1 MKGGGGIRGKS
12 LHHPIVLQVFASLSP
27 PSPTSPLC
35 EKGYRSNLKMISLKC
50 KKMQHLGL
58 KFVFAWCFS
67 SYLMFCFVC
76 MGVGVVGDITF
87 PSLPFGVG
95 TGIQKL

>member
-1 MKGGGGIRGKS
+1 MRWGGGGVRGKS
-12 LHHPIVLQVFASLSP
+12 LYHPIVLQVFASLSP

-35 EKGYRSNLKMISLKC
+35 D
-50 KKMQHLGL
+50 LGL

-67 SYLMFCFVC
+67 SYLTFCFVC

-95 TGIQKL
+95 TGIQRL